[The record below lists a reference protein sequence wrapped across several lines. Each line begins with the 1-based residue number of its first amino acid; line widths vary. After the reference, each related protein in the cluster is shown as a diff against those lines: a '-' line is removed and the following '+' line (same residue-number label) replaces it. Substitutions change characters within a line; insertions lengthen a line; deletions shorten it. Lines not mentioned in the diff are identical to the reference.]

1 MGLKAVLPQ
10 IYSSSAALFNLPN
23 HEVKSLLLKRMI
35 PIAHQV
41 ELELYAWMWT
51 MPCNNTRIIEE
62 HPDWHAVNR
71 NGQPTHGHPAYMKYY
86 KFLCPKKP
94 EVRSFIAK

>member
-51 MPCNNTRIIEE
+51 MPCNKTRIIEE
-62 HPDWHAVNR
+62 HPDWHAFNR